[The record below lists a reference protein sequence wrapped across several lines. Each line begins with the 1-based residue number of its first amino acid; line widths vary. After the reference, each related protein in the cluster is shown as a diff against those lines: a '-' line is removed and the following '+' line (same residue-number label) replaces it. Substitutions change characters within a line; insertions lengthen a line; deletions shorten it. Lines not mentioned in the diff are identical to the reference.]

1 MSIAKRAPIEI
12 LLTPFSRFFQTTA
25 SGGLMLLA
33 CTALAMVWANS
44 AWGESYEQFRNL
56 RLHIGFADKMLDLS
70 LMHWVNDGLM
80 AVFFF
85 VVGLEIK
92 REFLIGEL
100 STVRKALL
108 PIIAAA
114 GGMLA
119 PAAVYLVFNWGGPY
133 TVGWGV
139 PIATDIAFALGIL
152 SLLGS
157 RVPVS
162 LKVFLTAV
170 AIADDM
176 GAVLIIALFY
186 SSQLSP
192 AHLLGGLSLLA
203 LMAGANAL
211 GIRKPLIYLLIGSC
225 SWLLFYYSGVHATV
239 SGVIAAMM
247 IPARPKFGA
256 VDFIAQ
262 SRSILNEFQK
272 VREEG
277 GRHMLESRRQ
287 PQLLLTLR
295 EACQDAETPLQRL
308 DAMLHPWVA
317 FVIMPVFALVNA
329 GVLLPPDMVQVIT
342 HPVNLGIIFGLLFG
356 KPIGV
361 TLTAFA
367 LTSTGLAP
375 KLVGVSWRHLL
386 GAGCLAGIGF
396 TMSIFITELA
406 FGEAMVKDSAKL
418 GILGGSLLSATLG
431 WLVLRGL
438 PENGPSAKP

>member
-1 MSIAKRAPIEI
+1 MSAAKRAPIEY
-12 LLTPFSRFFQTTA
+12 LMTPFNRFFHTTA

-33 CTALAMVWANS
+33 CTAIAMLWANS
-44 AWGESYEQFRNL
+44 AWGETYEAFRHLHL
-56 RLHIGFADKMLDLS
+56 RVGFADTMLDLT
-70 LMHWVNDGLM
+70 LMHWVNDGVM

-92 REFLIGEL
+92 RELLVGEL
-100 STVRKALL
+100 STFRKALL
-108 PIIAAA
+108 PILAAA

-119 PAAVYLVFNWGGPY
+119 PAAFYLYFNWGGPN

-152 SLLGS
+152 SLLGN

-162 LKVFLTAV
+162 LKIFLTAV

-186 SSQLSP
+186 TSQLSM
-192 AHLLGGLSLLA
+192 AHLLGGLALLA
-203 LMAGANAL
+203 LMAIANAV
-211 GIRKPLIYLLIGSC
+211 GVRKPLPYLIIGC
-225 SWLLFYYSGVHATV
+225 GAWILFYYSGVHATV
-239 SGVIAAMM
+239 SGVIAAMT
-247 IPARPKFGA
+247 IPARTKCGSE
-256 VDFIAQ
+256 DFITK
-262 SRSILNEFQK
+262 SRGIINEFQK

-277 GRHMLESRRQ
+277 GRCMLESKRQ

-295 EACQDAETPLQRL
+295 EACRDAETPLQRL

-317 FVIMPVFALVNA
+317 FIIMPVFALVNA
-329 GVLLPPDMVQVIT
+329 GVLLPLDMAQVIA
-342 HPVNLGIIFGLLFG
+342 HPVNLGIMCGLVLG

-361 TLTAFA
+361 TLSSLA
-367 LTSTGLAP
+367 LTATGLAP
-375 KLVGVSWRHLL
+375 KLSGVNWRHLL

-406 FGEAMVKDSAKL
+406 FSEPGIKDSAKL
-418 GILGGSLLSATLG
+418 GILSGSLVSALLG
-431 WLVLRGL
+431 WGVLRGL
-438 PENGPSAKP
+438 TDPPKDS

>member
-1 MSIAKRAPIEI
+1 MSAAKRAPIEYLI
-12 LLTPFSRFFQTTA
+12 TPFNRFFHTTA

-33 CTALAMVWANS
+33 CTAIAMLWANS
-44 AWGESYEQFRNL
+44 AWGETYEAFRHLHL
-56 RLHIGFADKMLDLS
+56 RIGVADRMLDLS
-70 LMHWVNDGLM
+70 LMHWVNDGVM

-92 REFLIGEL
+92 RELLVGEL
-100 STVRKALL
+100 STFRKALL
-108 PIIAAA
+108 PILAAA

-119 PAAVYLVFNWGGPY
+119 PAVFYLYFNWGGPH

-162 LKVFLTAV
+162 LKIFLTAV

-186 SSQLSP
+186 TSQLSM
-192 AHLLGGLSLLA
+192 AHLLGGLALLA
-203 LMAGANAL
+203 LMAVANAV
-211 GIRKPLIYLLIGSC
+211 GIRKPLPYLIIGC
-225 SWLLFYYSGVHATV
+225 GAWILFYYSGVHATV
-239 SGVIAAMM
+239 SGVIAAMT
-247 IPARPKFGA
+247 IPARPKCGSE
-256 VDFIAQ
+256 DFITK
-262 SRSILNEFQK
+262 SRGIINEFQK

-277 GRHMLESRRQ
+277 GRCMLESKRQ

-295 EACQDAETPLQRL
+295 EACRDAETPLQRL

-329 GVLLPPDMVQVIT
+329 GVLLPLDMAQVIA
-342 HPVNLGIIFGLLFG
+342 HPVNLGIMLGLVLG

-361 TLTAFA
+361 TLSALA
-367 LTSTGLAP
+367 LTASGLAP
-375 KLVGVSWRHLL
+375 KLSGVNWRHLL

-406 FGEAMVKDSAKL
+406 FSEPGIKDSAKL
-418 GILGGSLLSATLG
+418 GILSGSLVSALLG
-431 WLVLRGL
+431 WGVLRGL
-438 PENGPSAKP
+438 TDPPKDV